1 MTAVLL
7 NGVKMVYVEE
17 VLNQLNVAVES
28 VKVLLNFLNEE
39 NLNLRPIEGKRSIGE
54 LAQHLCECIGAD
66 LKIVEGYS
74 QTEMEQYYNSVSCYT
89 IRDLQ
94 ELLSN
99 NIHALHL
106 QYLNYTESELFEI
119 KTSYWGASYSRFEW
133 LVQIVA
139 HFYHHRAQLHLLIT
153 QYIKEITIPL
163 FE

>member
-1 MTAVLL
+1 
-7 NGVKMVYVEE
+7 MVYVEE

-28 VKVLLNFLNEE
+28 VKVLLNYLNEE

-54 LAQHLCECIGAD
+54 LAQHQCECIGAD
-66 LKIVEGYS
+66 LKIIEGSTQY
-74 QTEMEQYYNSVSCYT
+74 EMEQYYNSIRCYT

-94 ELLSN
+94 ELLTN
-99 NIHALHL
+99 NIHTLHQ

-153 QYIKEITIPL
+153 QYINEITIPL